1 MAGSFPKGPR
11 GIPGWWLAGAIAM
24 AVVPGMACAQAGSEA
39 PAVPATKAETVQPE
53 APPQKAAEVLPRL
66 EDLPYAD
73 RRDLPPLKFSMF
85 RWHEDPGQRFVV
97 FKERRV
103 AEDGVLGQELW
114 LREIRADGVVLDF
127 RGKRFFVA
135 K

>member
-1 MAGSFPKGPR
+1 MADPIRKPACPIVVWSVVMTALLSGTALAQTAGPAS
-11 GIPGWWLAGAIAM
+11 GEPADPPPAA
-24 AVVPGMACAQAGSEA
+24 AEPAA
-39 PAVPATKAETVQPE
+39 PA
-53 APPQKAAEVLPRL
+53 PPDEVLPRL

-103 AEDGVLGQELW
+103 GEDGVLGQELW
-114 LREIRADGVVLDF
+114 LREIRPDGVVLDF